1 MTDAH
6 NTAPADP
13 RVYIAQSLEGM
24 KAATAAHCGS
34 WHLDQAER
42 WSVDMDEGLIRF
54 VLPDGMH
61 ASAPV
66 QIVGTT
72 NSDDGSFLWG
82 WDHPSVPPE
91 LAEHAELARAFGE
104 AHGLPE
110 YSNRKVECDDMRAWE
125 FAAVAMRLGGAS
137 GTYRG
142 QASETASV
150 WMTFGAVTLSQG

>member
-61 ASAPV
+61 ARPLSRSSAPPTA
-66 QIVGTT
+66 TT
-72 NSDDGSFLWG
+72 D
-82 WDHPSVPPE
+82 PSCGAGITRPCRRNWPNTPSW
-91 LAEHAELARAFGE
+91 RAFGE

-142 QASETASV
+142 QASETACV

>member
-1 MTDAH
+1 
-6 NTAPADP
+6 
-13 RVYIAQSLEGM
+13 
-24 KAATAAHCGS
+24 
-34 WHLDQAER
+34 
-42 WSVDMDEGLIRF
+42 
-54 VLPDGMH
+54 MH

-72 NSDDGSFLWG
+72 NNDDGSLPVG
-82 WDHPSVPPE
+82 LGSPVR
-91 LAEHAELARAFGE
+91 AAGTGRTRRAGARAFGE

-142 QASETASV
+142 QASETACV

>member
-1 MTDAH
+1 
-6 NTAPADP
+6 
-13 RVYIAQSLEGM
+13 M

-42 WSVDMDEGLIRF
+42 WSVDMDEGLIR
-54 VLPDGMH
+54 LCCPTACMPRPLSRS
-61 ASAPV
+61 SAPPTA
-66 QIVGTT
+66 TT
-72 NSDDGSFLWG
+72 DPSWG

-91 LAEHAELARAFGE
+91 LAEHAELARFGE

-142 QASETASV
+142 QASETACV

>member
-1 MTDAH
+1 
-6 NTAPADP
+6 
-13 RVYIAQSLEGM
+13 M

-66 QIVGTT
+66 QIVAPPTATT
-72 NSDDGSFLWG
+72 
-82 WDHPSVPPE
+82 DHSCGAGITRPCRRNWPNTPNWRAPSAKPMDCQ
-91 LAEHAELARAFGE
+91 
-104 AHGLPE
+104 

>member
-1 MTDAH
+1 
-6 NTAPADP
+6 
-13 RVYIAQSLEGM
+13 M

-66 QIVGTT
+66 QIVGT
-72 NSDDGSFLWG
+72 NNNDGSLPCGAGITRPCRRNWPNT
-82 WDHPSVPPE
+82 PSW
-91 LAEHAELARAFGE
+91 RAPS
-104 AHGLPE
+104 AKPMDCRVQQ
-110 YSNRKVECDDMRAWE
+110 SKVECDDMRAWE

-142 QASETASV
+142 QASETACV
-150 WMTFGAVTLSQG
+150 WMTLAP

>member
-1 MTDAH
+1 M
-6 NTAPADP
+6 
-13 RVYIAQSLEGM
+13 
-24 KAATAAHCGS
+24 
-34 WHLDQAER
+34 
-42 WSVDMDEGLIRF
+42 
-54 VLPDGMH
+54 
-61 ASAPV
+61 
-66 QIVGTT
+66 
-72 NSDDGSFLWG
+72 G

-142 QASETASV
+142 QASETACV

>member
-1 MTDAH
+1 
-6 NTAPADP
+6 
-13 RVYIAQSLEGM
+13 
-24 KAATAAHCGS
+24 
-34 WHLDQAER
+34 
-42 WSVDMDEGLIRF
+42 MDEGLIRF

-72 NSDDGSFLWG
+72 NSDDGSFLWAG
-82 WDHPSVPPE
+82 ITRPCRRNWPNTPSW
-91 LAEHAELARAFGE
+91 RAFGE

-125 FAAVAMRLGGAS
+125 FAAVAMRLGAS

-142 QASETASV
+142 QASETACV

>member
-1 MTDAH
+1 
-6 NTAPADP
+6 
-13 RVYIAQSLEGM
+13 M

-142 QASETASV
+142 QASETACV